1 MSIISAIKEARH
13 ENNNLED
20 LAKLPQTLIMSMVQ
34 NGQIKEDMLMPILGK
49 KAEMA
54 DNTAKMNA
62 AKALAAQGGAQPTVM
77 DQYMGKIAQAENPA
91 PVMPQQQMQ
100 QPMPQEMAQAP
111 MAQGPEDVGIAGQ
124 MTAPMQLAGGGII
137 AFGPGGDVGE
147 DDDYQE
153 MVDDA
158 QEASMNN
165 RLYEMIAGL
174 KSSDVG
180 ENRGVGIV
188 AGRRG
193 AERGMED
200 KGDLESRLRAIIMQK
215 ESGGR
220 RYDKDGNLL
229 TSSKGAQG
237 EMQVMPGTARDP
249 GFGIKAARNDSPD
262 ELRRVGDEYASML
275 LSRYQDPKLAMIAY
289 NMGPGATDKWLAAG
303 ADIRKLPKET
313 QGYIRGVNLAS
324 GGEVRHYDIGGQI
337 DTVGAELDALRSGAD
352 SLYQELMRGGS
363 RGGAKTP
370 ELQAA
375 YENALALRKQ
385 KEAEYQALMAKGGVD
400 KPAFFPQSS
409 LSTKRPEANPIVRR
423 EATKAD
429 TTAPTIPIEPAKTA
443 AAPAPAKDT
452 PKKDI
457 PQSPEGIKNLQAKV
471 DDENF
476 NLMQYIKGRE
486 AKMDAAQKK
495 DYALAGLAAG
505 LGMLGGTSQYAFE
518 NIGKGGQMGVQ
529 QLASSQKTR
538 AAQEA
543 ALGKLYGSAAQTDL
557 MNKLRRDQLGQSAE
571 LARERADQ
579 SLLTNKNAFIEKR
592 LKALGMDEMMLNTLR
607 RQKATGKLPK
617 DKLADLEYY
626 EQQMRAI
633 DADAERRF
641 SNPRD
646 NTGFS
651 ARRIG

>member
-62 AKALAAQGGAQPTVM
+62 AKALAAQGGAQPTIM

-91 PVMPQQQMQ
+91 PAMPQQQMQ

-124 MTAPMQLAGGGII
+124 MTTPMQLAGGGII
-137 AFGPGGDVGE
+137 AFAPGGDVEE

-174 KSSDVG
+174 KSSDAG

-193 AERGMED
+193 AESGMED
-200 KGDLESRLRAIIMQK
+200 KGDLETRLRAIIMQK

-220 RYDKDGNLL
+220 RYDKNGNLL

-237 EMQVMPGTARDP
+237 EMQVMPGTAKDP

-275 LSRYQDPKLAMIAY
+275 LNRYQDPKLAMIAY

-303 ADIRKLPKET
+303 ADIKKLPKET
-313 QGYIRGVNLAS
+313 QGYIRGVNLAQ
-324 GGEVRHYDIGGQI
+324 GGEVRRFFTGDYVDPF
-337 DTVGAELDALRSGAD
+337 GAPDASYEMDALRV
-352 SLYQELMRGGS
+352 QEAAEARKLKEYEDKYNFLKNS
-363 RGGAKTP
+363 APEVAAKMKPPVT
-370 ELQAA
+370 
-375 YENALALRKQ
+375 K
-385 KEAEYQALMAKGGVD
+385 
-400 KPAFFPQSS
+400 KPA
-409 LSTKRPEANPIVRR
+409 A
-423 EATKAD
+423 
-429 TTAPTIPIEPAKTA
+429 EPAKTA
-443 AAPAPAKDT
+443 AVPAPAKDT

-557 MNKLRRDQLGQSAE
+557 MNKLRRDQLGQSAD
-571 LARERADQ
+571 LARERQDQ

>member
-49 KAEMA
+49 KAEIA

-91 PVMPQQQMQ
+91 PVMPQQEMQ
-100 QPMPQEMAQAP
+100 QPMPQEMAQGP
-111 MAQGPEDVGIAGQ
+111 MAQGPEDVGIASQ
-124 MTAPMQLAGGGII
+124 ATAPMQLAGGGII
-137 AFGPGGDVGE
+137 AFDNGGDVDLE

-153 MVDDA
+153 MVDAA
-158 QEASMNN
+158 QEGSMNDK
-165 RLYEMIAGL
+165 LYEMIAGL
-174 KSSDVG
+174 KGSDAG
-180 ENRGVGIV
+180 ENRGVGII
-188 AGRRG
+188 AGRRPEG
-193 AERGMED
+193 D
-200 KGDLESRLRAIIMQK
+200 DLEFRLRAAIMGK

-220 RYDKDGNLL
+220 RYDKNGNLL
-229 TSSKGAQG
+229 TSSKGALG
-237 EMQVMPGTARDP
+237 EMQVMPGTAKDP
-249 GFGIKAARNDSPD
+249 GFGIKAARNNDPD

-275 LSRYQDPKLAMIAY
+275 LNRYQDPRLAMIAY
-289 NMGPGATDKWLAAG
+289 NMGPGATDKWLAKG
-303 ADIRKLPKET
+303 ADVSKLPKET

-324 GGEVRHYDIGGQI
+324 GGEVRHYDIGGEI

-375 YENALALRKQ
+375 YDNALKLRKQ

-400 KPAFFPQSS
+400 KPSFFPQSS
-409 LSTKRPEANPIVRR
+409 LSTKRPEANPIVKR
-423 EATKAD
+423 EAAKN
-429 TTAPTIPIEPAKTA
+429 TAITPIEPVNNIPTGRSEAPVKATKTE
-443 AAPAPAKDT
+443 
-452 PKKDI
+452 I
-457 PQSPEGIKNLQAKV
+457 PQSPEGIKNLQAKA

-486 AKMDAAQKK
+486 AKMDAAEKK
-495 DYALAGLAAG
+495 DLALAGLAAG

-518 NIGKGGQMGVQ
+518 NIGKGAQAGVQ

-543 ALGKLYGSAAQTDL
+543 ALGKLYGSASQADL
-557 MNKLRRDQLGQSAE
+557 MNKLRRDQLGQTAD
-571 LARERADQ
+571 LARERQDQ
-579 SLLTNKNAFIEKR
+579 ALLTAKNTFIQKR
-592 LKALGMDEMMLNTLR
+592 LKERGMDEMMLGTLK
-607 RQKATGKLPK
+607 RQQAMGKLDPA
-617 DKLADLEYY
+617 KLPELQYY
-626 EQQMRAI
+626 EKQIKDIENEANRM
-633 DADAERRF
+633 F
-641 SNPRD
+641 SSPGSGS
-646 NTGFS
+646 GFS

>member
-124 MTAPMQLAGGGII
+124 MTTPMQLAGGGII
-137 AFGPGGDVGE
+137 AFAPGGDVEE

-153 MVDDA
+153 MIDDA
-158 QEASMNN
+158 QESSMNN

-174 KSSDVG
+174 KSSDAG

-193 AERGMED
+193 AESGMED

-275 LSRYQDPKLAMIAY
+275 LNRYQDPKLAMIAY

-303 ADIRKLPKET
+303 ADIKKLPKET

-324 GGEVRHYDIGGQI
+324 GGEVKHYANGGGTMAGFG
-337 DTVGAELDALRSGAD
+337 DTFDEREEEVRYDPYFAEGTFSGYSQRAPKSQVDPKAIIKKRSEA
-352 SLYQELMRGGS
+352 S
-363 RGGAKTP
+363 KTEP
-370 ELQAA
+370 VKTVAA
-375 YENALALRKQ
+375 
-385 KEAEYQALMAKGGVD
+385 
-400 KPAFFPQSS
+400 P
-409 LSTKRPEANPIVRR
+409 
-423 EATKAD
+423 
-429 TTAPTIPIEPAKTA
+429 
-443 AAPAPAKDT
+443 APAPAKDDS
-452 PKKDI
+452 KKDI

-471 DDENF
+471 DDENY

-486 AKMDAAQKK
+486 ARIEAAEKK
-495 DYALAGLAAG
+495 DLALAGLAAG

-518 NIGKGGQMGVQ
+518 NIGKGGLAGVQ
-529 QLASSQKTR
+529 QLAASQKTR

-557 MNKLRRDQLGQSAE
+557 MNKLRRDQLNQSGE
-571 LARERADQ
+571 LARERMDQ
-579 SLLTNKNAFIEKR
+579 SLLTNKNTFIKDRLAKSGLNEQMIQALKGKR
-592 LKALGMDEMMLNTLR
+592 LDNTLS
-607 RQKATGKLPK
+607 KK
-617 DKLADLEYY
+617 
-626 EQQMRAI
+626 
-633 DADAERRF
+633 DADRLALYESEMQKIYTEADRMF
-641 SNPRD
+641 SNPR
-646 NTGFS
+646 NTTGFS
-651 ARRIG
+651 ARKIG

>member
-49 KAEMA
+49 KAEIA

-100 QPMPQEMAQAP
+100 QPMPMPQEMAQAP
-111 MAQGPEDVGIAGQ
+111 MAQGPEDVGIASQ

-137 AFGPGGDVGE
+137 AFAPGGDVE
-147 DDDYQE
+147 EDDDDYQE

-158 QEASMNN
+158 QESSMND

-174 KSSDVG
+174 KSSDAG

-229 TSSKGAQG
+229 KSSKGAQG
-237 EMQVMPGTARDP
+237 EMQVMPGTAKDP

-275 LSRYQDPKLAMIAY
+275 LNRYQDPKLAMIAY

-324 GGEVRHYDIGGQI
+324 GGEVRHFFTGDYVDPF
-337 DTVGAELDALRSGAD
+337 GAPDASYEMDALRV
-352 SLYQELMRGGS
+352 QEAAE
-363 RGGAKTP
+363 AKKLKEYEDKYNFLKNSAP
-370 ELQAA
+370 EVAA
-375 YENALALRKQ
+375 KMKAPATK
-385 KEAEYQALMAKGGVD
+385 
-400 KPAFFPQSS
+400 KPA
-409 LSTKRPEANPIVRR
+409 A
-423 EATKAD
+423 
-429 TTAPTIPIEPAKTA
+429 EPAKTA

-457 PQSPEGIKNLQAKV
+457 PQSPEGIKNLQAKA

-486 AKMDAAQKK
+486 AKMDAAEKK
-495 DYALAGLAAG
+495 DLALAGLAAG
-505 LGMLGGTSQYAFE
+505 LGMIGGDSQYW
-518 NIGKGGQMGVQ
+518 NVNVGRGGQAGVQ

-571 LARERADQ
+571 LARERQDQ
-579 SLLTNKNAFIEKR
+579 KLATDRAGFVEKR

>member
-91 PVMPQQQMQ
+91 PAMPQQQMQ

-137 AFGPGGDVGE
+137 AFGPGGDVEE

-158 QEASMNN
+158 QESSMNN

-174 KSSDVG
+174 KSSDAG

-193 AERGMED
+193 AESGMED
-200 KGDLESRLRAIIMQK
+200 KGDLESRLRAVIMQK

-220 RYDKDGNLL
+220 RYDKNGNLL

-275 LSRYQDPKLAMIAY
+275 LNRYQDPKLAMIAY

-324 GGEVRHYDIGGQI
+324 GGEVKHYADGGGTMAGFGDIL
-337 DTVGAELDALRSGAD
+337 DEREEEVEYDPYFAEGTFSGYRQRAPKSQVDPKAVIKKRS
-352 SLYQELMRGGS
+352 E
-363 RGGAKTP
+363 AKKTEP
-370 ELQAA
+370 
-375 YENALALRKQ
+375 
-385 KEAEYQALMAKGGVD
+385 V
-400 KPAFFPQSS
+400 KP
-409 LSTKRPEANPIVRR
+409 V
-423 EATKAD
+423 
-429 TTAPTIPIEPAKTA
+429 TAPAVAPI
-443 AAPAPAKDT
+443 DT

-457 PQSPEGIKNLQAKV
+457 PQSPEGIKNLQAKA
-471 DDENF
+471 DDETF

-486 AKMDAAQKK
+486 AKMEAAEKK
-495 DYALAGLAAG
+495 DLALAGLAAG

-529 QLASSQKTR
+529 QLAASQKNR

-543 ALGKLYGSAAQTDL
+543 ALGKLYGSASQTEL
-557 MNKLRRDQLGQSAE
+557 MNKLRRDQLNQSGE
-571 LARERADQ
+571 LARERQDQ
-579 SLLTNKNAFIEKR
+579 ALLTAKNNFIKDRLARSGLNEQIIQALKGKQLENKLSPE
-592 LKALGMDEMMLNTLR
+592 E
-607 RQKATGKLPK
+607 
-617 DKLADLEYY
+617 
-626 EQQMRAI
+626 
-633 DADAERRF
+633 
-641 SNPRD
+641 
-646 NTGFS
+646 
-651 ARRIG
+651 ARRLSLYEGEMKKIYTAADKMYASPRSSSGVIKLD

>member
-62 AKALAAQGGAQPTVM
+62 AKALAAQGGAQPTIM

-91 PVMPQQQMQ
+91 PAMPQQQMQ

-124 MTAPMQLAGGGII
+124 MTTPMQLAGGGII
-137 AFGPGGDVGE
+137 AFAPGGDVEE

-174 KSSDVG
+174 KSSDAG

-193 AERGMED
+193 AESGMED
-200 KGDLESRLRAIIMQK
+200 KGDLETRLRAIIMQK

-220 RYDKDGNLL
+220 RYDKNGNLL

-237 EMQVMPGTARDP
+237 EMQVMPGTAKDP

-275 LSRYQDPKLAMIAY
+275 LNRYQDPKLAMIAY

-303 ADIRKLPKET
+303 ADIKKLPKET
-313 QGYIRGVNLAS
+313 QGYIRGVNLAQ
-324 GGEVRHYDIGGQI
+324 GGEVRRFFTGDYVDPF
-337 DTVGAELDALRSGAD
+337 GAPDASYEMDALRV
-352 SLYQELMRGGS
+352 QEAAEARKLKEYEDKYNFLKNS
-363 RGGAKTP
+363 APEVAAKMKPPAT
-370 ELQAA
+370 
-375 YENALALRKQ
+375 K
-385 KEAEYQALMAKGGVD
+385 
-400 KPAFFPQSS
+400 KPA
-409 LSTKRPEANPIVRR
+409 A
-423 EATKAD
+423 
-429 TTAPTIPIEPAKTA
+429 EPAKTA
-443 AAPAPAKDT
+443 AVPAPAKDT

-557 MNKLRRDQLGQSAE
+557 MNKLRRDQLGQSAD
-571 LARERADQ
+571 LARERQDQ

>member
-1 MSIISAIKEARH
+1 MSILSAIKEARH
-13 ENNNLED
+13 ESNNLED

-34 NGQIKEDMLMPILGK
+34 NGQIEKDMLMPILGK

-91 PVMPQQQMQ
+91 PAMPQQQMQ

-137 AFGPGGDVGE
+137 AFGPGGDVEE

-158 QEASMNN
+158 QESSMNN

-174 KSSDVG
+174 KSSDAG

-193 AERGMED
+193 AERGMEE
-200 KGDLESRLRAIIMQK
+200 KGDLESRLRAVIMQR

-237 EMQVMPGTARDP
+237 EMQVMPATARDP
-249 GFGIKAARNDSPD
+249 GFGIKAARNNNPD

-275 LSRYQDPKLAMIAY
+275 LNRYQDPKLAMIAY

-313 QGYIRGVNLAS
+313 QGYIRGVNLAQ
-324 GGEVRHYDIGGQI
+324 GGEVKHFQAGDYVDPFGAPDQSYDM
-337 DTVGAELDALRSGAD
+337 DALRLE
-352 SLYQELMRGGS
+352 SLLEDKKRKEYEDKYNFLKLNAPETA
-363 RGGAKTP
+363 AKMKPPVT
-370 ELQAA
+370 
-375 YENALALRKQ
+375 K
-385 KEAEYQALMAKGGVD
+385 
-400 KPAFFPQSS
+400 KPA
-409 LSTKRPEANPIVRR
+409 A
-423 EATKAD
+423 
-429 TTAPTIPIEPAKTA
+429 EPAKTA
-443 AAPAPAKDT
+443 AVPAPTKDT
-452 PKKDI
+452 KDTKAEI
-457 PQSPEGIKNLQAKV
+457 PQSAEGIKELKQ
-471 DDENF
+471 DQDYD
-476 NLMQYIKGRE
+476 LMQYIKGRE
-486 AKMDAAQKK
+486 AKMDAAEKK
-495 DYALAGLAAG
+495 DLALAGLAAG

-518 NIGKGGQMGVQ
+518 NIGKGGQAGVQ
-529 QLASSQKTR
+529 QLAASQKTR

-543 ALGKLYGSAAQTDL
+543 ALGKLYGSAAQTNL
-557 MNKLRRDQLGQSAE
+557 MNSLRRDQLKQTAD
-571 LARERADQ
+571 LARERMDQ
-579 SLLTNKNAFIEKR
+579 SLLTNKNAFIKDR
-592 LKALGMDEMMLNTLR
+592 LARAGLNEQIIQTL
-607 RQKATGKLPK
+607 KGKQLEN
-617 DKLADLEYY
+617 KLSPE
-626 EQQMRAI
+626 E
-633 DADAERRF
+633 
-641 SNPRD
+641 
-646 NTGFS
+646 
-651 ARRIG
+651 ARRLALYEGEMKKIYTAADKMYASPRSSSGVIKLD

>member
-137 AFGPGGDVGE
+137 AFGPGGDVEE

-158 QEASMNN
+158 QESSMND

-174 KSSDVG
+174 KSSDAG

-200 KGDLESRLRAIIMQK
+200 KGDLETRLRAIIMQK

-237 EMQVMPGTARDP
+237 EMQVMPGTAKDP

-275 LSRYQDPKLAMIAY
+275 LTRYQDPKLAMIAY

-303 ADIRKLPKET
+303 ADIKKLPKET

-324 GGEVRHYDIGGQI
+324 GGEVRHYDIGGEI
-337 DTVGAELDALRSGAD
+337 DTVGAELDALRSGTD

-363 RGGAKTP
+363 RGGNKSTD
-370 ELQAA
+370 LQSA

-385 KEAEYQALMAKGGVD
+385 KEAEYEALMTKGGVN
-400 KPAFFPQSS
+400 KPSFYPQSS
-409 LSTKRPEANPIVRR
+409 LSTKRPEANPIVKR
-423 EATKAD
+423 EAAKAD
-429 TTAPTIPIEPAKTA
+429 TTAPTIPTQPAKTA
-443 AAPAPAKDT
+443 AAPASAKDDS
-452 PKKDI
+452 KKDI

-557 MNKLRRDQLGQSAE
+557 MNKLRRDQLNQSGE
-571 LARERADQ
+571 LARERQDQ
-579 SLLTNKNAFIEKR
+579 SLLTAKNNFIKDRLARSGLNEQIIQALKGKQLENKLSPEEAR
-592 LKALGMDEMMLNTLR
+592 
-607 RQKATGKLPK
+607 
-617 DKLADLEYY
+617 KLALY
-626 EQQMRAI
+626 ESEMKKIYTA
-633 DADAERRF
+633 ADKMYA
-641 SNPRD
+641 SPRSSSGVIKLD
-646 NTGFS
+646 
-651 ARRIG
+651 

>member
-62 AKALAAQGGAQPTVM
+62 AKALAAQGGGQPTVM

-124 MTAPMQLAGGGII
+124 MTTPMQLAGGGII
-137 AFGPGGDVGE
+137 AFAPGGDVEE

-174 KSSDVG
+174 KSSDAG

-193 AERGMED
+193 AESGMED
-200 KGDLESRLRAIIMQK
+200 KGDLESRLRAVIMQK

-220 RYDKDGNLL
+220 RYDKNGNLL

-237 EMQVMPGTARDP
+237 EMQVMPATARDP

-275 LSRYQDPKLAMIAY
+275 LNRYQDPKLAMIAY

-324 GGEVRHYDIGGQI
+324 GGEVRHFFTGDYVDPF
-337 DTVGAELDALRSGAD
+337 GAPDASYEMDALRV
-352 SLYQELMRGGS
+352 QEAAE
-363 RGGAKTP
+363 AKKLKEYEDKYNFLKNSAP
-370 ELQAA
+370 EVAA
-375 YENALALRKQ
+375 KMKPPATK
-385 KEAEYQALMAKGGVD
+385 
-400 KPAFFPQSS
+400 KPA
-409 LSTKRPEANPIVRR
+409 A
-423 EATKAD
+423 
-429 TTAPTIPIEPAKTA
+429 EPAKTA
-443 AAPAPAKDT
+443 AAPVPAKDAS
-452 PKKDI
+452 KKDI

-557 MNKLRRDQLGQSAE
+557 MNKLRRDQLNQSGE
-571 LARERADQ
+571 LARERQDQ
-579 SLLTNKNAFIEKR
+579 SLLTAKNNFIKDRLARSGLNEQIIQALKGKQLENKLSPEEAR
-592 LKALGMDEMMLNTLR
+592 
-607 RQKATGKLPK
+607 
-617 DKLADLEYY
+617 KLALY
-626 EQQMRAI
+626 EGEMKKIYTA
-633 DADAERRF
+633 ADKMYA
-641 SNPRD
+641 NPRSSSGVIKLD
-646 NTGFS
+646 
-651 ARRIG
+651 

>member
-1 MSIISAIKEARH
+1 
-13 ENNNLED
+13 
-20 LAKLPQTLIMSMVQ
+20 
-34 NGQIKEDMLMPILGK
+34 
-49 KAEMA
+49 
-54 DNTAKMNA
+54 
-62 AKALAAQGGAQPTVM
+62 
-77 DQYMGKIAQAENPA
+77 
-91 PVMPQQQMQ
+91 MQ

-137 AFGPGGDVGE
+137 AFGPGGDVEE

-158 QEASMNN
+158 QESSMNN

-174 KSSDVG
+174 KSSDAG

-193 AERGMED
+193 AESGMED
-200 KGDLESRLRAIIMQK
+200 KGDLESRLRAVIMQK

-220 RYDKDGNLL
+220 RYDKNGNLL

-275 LSRYQDPKLAMIAY
+275 LNRYQDPKLAMIAY

-324 GGEVRHYDIGGQI
+324 GGEVKHYADGGGTMAGFGDIL
-337 DTVGAELDALRSGAD
+337 DEREEEVEYDPYFAEGTFSGYRQRAPKSQVDPKAVIKKRS
-352 SLYQELMRGGS
+352 E
-363 RGGAKTP
+363 AKKTEP
-370 ELQAA
+370 
-375 YENALALRKQ
+375 
-385 KEAEYQALMAKGGVD
+385 V
-400 KPAFFPQSS
+400 KP
-409 LSTKRPEANPIVRR
+409 V
-423 EATKAD
+423 
-429 TTAPTIPIEPAKTA
+429 TAPAVAPI
-443 AAPAPAKDT
+443 DT

-457 PQSPEGIKNLQAKV
+457 PQSPEGIKNLQAKA
-471 DDENF
+471 DDETF

-486 AKMDAAQKK
+486 AKMEAAEKK
-495 DYALAGLAAG
+495 DLALAGLAAG

-529 QLASSQKTR
+529 QLAASQKNR

-543 ALGKLYGSAAQTDL
+543 ALGKLYGSASQTEL
-557 MNKLRRDQLGQSAE
+557 MNKLRRDQLNQSGE
-571 LARERADQ
+571 LARERQDQ
-579 SLLTNKNAFIEKR
+579 ALLTAKNNFIKDRLARSGLNEQIIQALKGKQLENKLSPE
-592 LKALGMDEMMLNTLR
+592 E
-607 RQKATGKLPK
+607 
-617 DKLADLEYY
+617 
-626 EQQMRAI
+626 
-633 DADAERRF
+633 
-641 SNPRD
+641 
-646 NTGFS
+646 
-651 ARRIG
+651 ARRLSLYEGEMKKIYTAADKMYASPRSSSGVIKLD

>member
-62 AKALAAQGGAQPTVM
+62 AKALAAQGGAQSTVM

-124 MTAPMQLAGGGII
+124 MTTPMQLAGGGII
-137 AFGPGGDVGE
+137 AFAPGGDVEE

-158 QEASMNN
+158 QESSMNN

-174 KSSDVG
+174 KSSDAG
-180 ENRGVGIV
+180 ENRGVGIK
-188 AGRRG
+188 ADRRG
-193 AERGMED
+193 AESGMED
-200 KGDLESRLRAIIMQK
+200 KSDLETRLRAIIMQK

-220 RYDKDGNLL
+220 RYDKNGNLL

-237 EMQVMPGTARDP
+237 EMQVMPGTAKDP

-275 LSRYQDPKLAMIAY
+275 LNRYQDPKLAMIAY
-289 NMGPGATDKWLAAG
+289 NMGPGATDKWLASG
-303 ADIRKLPKET
+303 ADIKKLPKET

-324 GGEVRHYDIGGQI
+324 GGEVRHFFTGDYVDPF
-337 DTVGAELDALRSGAD
+337 GAPDASYEMDALRV
-352 SLYQELMRGGS
+352 QEAAE
-363 RGGAKTP
+363 AKKLKEYEDKYNFLKNSAP
-370 ELQAA
+370 EVAA
-375 YENALALRKQ
+375 KMKPPATK
-385 KEAEYQALMAKGGVD
+385 
-400 KPAFFPQSS
+400 KPA
-409 LSTKRPEANPIVRR
+409 A
-423 EATKAD
+423 
-429 TTAPTIPIEPAKTA
+429 EPAKTA

-471 DDENF
+471 DDENY

-505 LGMLGGTSQYAFE
+505 LGMLGGESQYW
-518 NIGKGGQMGVQ
+518 NVNVGKGGQAGVQ

-557 MNKLRRDQLGQSAE
+557 MNKLRRDQLGQSAD
-571 LARERADQ
+571 LARERQDQ